1 MVKTI
6 THGLR
11 TAGWAIDDPV
21 IRLRR
26 WGQRDGFELPVEGD
40 ALVVG
45 SAEACTLRIADAEG
59 SVSRQHAELVRE
71 AGVWTLKDLG
81 SKNGSRLDGERRVSF
96 ALTPGA
102 EIEIGSVKLVAESA
116 RLAEL
121 HRFLARILGFG
132 EARLLAVDE
141 ALRGV
146 RDAAAR
152 RTALLLCGAGRLVST
167 ARRIHELAIGAD
179 RPFVVAAGK
188 DVRTSMK
195 SATAGTLCVDGKV
208 VSGDL
213 TFARAPRSCALFLCA
228 ATASEAAEH
237 VEHLQRGAIVEV
249 PPLDVRSDE
258 REQLMLEYA
267 GDAARAL
274 GVRTN
279 GFREHEL
286 MWLRDTPIAS
296 LSDLEELTL
305 RLVAERVFGATH
317 GAAKLG
323 ITRAALSTYLRRR
336 GIPL

>member
-1 MVKTI
+1 MRTI

-26 WGQRDGFELPVEGD
+26 WGQRDGFDLPAHGD
-40 ALVVG
+40 ALIVG
-45 SAEACTLRIADAEG
+45 SAEACTLRIEDPEG
-59 SVSRQHAELVRE
+59 SVSRQHAELTRE
-71 AGVWTLKDLG
+71 AGIWTLKDLG

-96 ALTPGA
+96 ALTPGV

-121 HRFLARILGFG
+121 HGFLARILGFG
-132 EARLLAVDE
+132 DERLAAVDE

-152 RTALLLCGAGRLVST
+152 RTALLLCGAGRLAST
-167 ARRIHELAIGAD
+167 ARRIHELAIGTD
-179 RPFVVAAGK
+179 RPFVVATGSG
-188 DVRTSMK
+188 VRAAVK
-195 SATAGTLCVDGKV
+195 SATAGTLCVEGKV
-208 VSGDL
+208 AATDL
-213 TFARAPRSCALFLCA
+213 AFARAPRSCALILCT
-228 ATASEAAEH
+228 ATAAEAADHIEA
-237 VEHLQRGAIVEV
+237 VQRGAIVEV
-249 PPLDVRSDE
+249 PPLPARSE
-258 REQLMLEYA
+258 EHEQLLLAYA
-267 GDAARAL
+267 QDAARAF
-274 GVRTN
+274 GAGST

-286 MWLRDTPIAS
+286 VWLRDTPIAN
-296 LSDLEELTL
+296 LADAEELTL